1 MPLSWN
7 EIRTNAIHFSREWA
21 SETRER
27 AEAGTFW
34 NEFFAVFG
42 IKRRTVAA
50 YEHPV
55 EKLSGQYGFIDL
67 FWKGMFLAEHKSAGE
82 SLDANIRVDV
92 NRADASFK
100 TFDACKR

>member
-7 EIRTNAIHFSREWA
+7 EIRTNAINFSREWA

-42 IKRRTVAA
+42 IQRRTVAA
-50 YEHPV
+50 YEYPV
-55 EKLSGQYGFIDL
+55 KKLSGTIRLHRPVSG
-67 FWKGMFLAEHKSAGE
+67 KGMLVAEHKSAGE
-82 SLDANIRVDV
+82 SLDKART
-92 NRADASFK
+92 R
-100 TFDACKR
+100 KRWSTSKR